1 MWTETVDLFSKNIY
15 IVKKTQEKFLLYL
28 RHIVTT

>member
-1 MWTETVDLFSKNIY
+1 MWTETVDLFSKNIC
-15 IVKKTQEKFLLYL
+15 IVKKTQEKFLFYL